1 MLFFKVKFA
10 VGIWFL
16 SKITNMIVC
25 SKELFFF
32 YFSLNVYT
40 KQASFSS
47 KGYTELKKKK
57 KYFAGAHYCNL
68 TSIMLLLFNM
78 LLFTVK
84 LFLKSTYFLLL
95 AIFTYNP

>member
-57 KYFAGAHYCNL
+57 KVLCRSTLLQPYFYYA
-68 TSIMLLLFNM
+68 
-78 LLFTVK
+78 FT
-84 LFLKSTYFLLL
+84 
-95 AIFTYNP
+95 I